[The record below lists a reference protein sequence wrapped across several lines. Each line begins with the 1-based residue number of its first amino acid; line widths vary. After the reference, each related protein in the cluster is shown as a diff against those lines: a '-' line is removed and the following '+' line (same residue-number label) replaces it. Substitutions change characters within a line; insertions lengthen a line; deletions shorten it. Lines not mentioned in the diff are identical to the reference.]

1 MNIEELKKNIITK
14 ITEEEIKKLS
24 FLSGLE
30 IHQQLE
36 GKKLHSNK
44 KTIIIDEKKEKP
56 ELTVQRRMHIT
67 KSELEEKDKAAE
79 EEIKKN
85 KIIEYY
91 VYKNTTSLVELDEEP
106 PQNINEEALNTTIQF
121 VNLTKA
127 KLLDYIIPMRKIVV
141 DGSNTSGFQRTTL
154 IAKNGILEYKIGEE
168 KKVLEIET
176 ITLEEDSAK
185 KIVEEEKEG
194 KKIIKY
200 NLSRLGIP
208 LIEITTTPC
217 FKTPK
222 ELKEGA
228 LKIGRTLR
236 LIEGIKRGIGTIRQD
251 VNISIKEGA
260 RIEIKGAQNIKE
272 LEELAEKEI
281 IRQKNLLLIQEYIK
295 KNKIKITLKEK
306 ELEEKIV
313 ELNDILKNSESKIIK
328 KAIKENKKVLG
339 IKLPNWSGLLGI
351 NITKNKRLGTEISD
365 YIKIHTKAKGLFHKD
380 ELPNYGIT
388 LEETKKIEEKL
399 KVKEE
404 DNYIIIVEEEKEA
417 KKAIKKAVERIKQI
431 QEKIPSEVR
440 KANEDNTTTY
450 LRAMPGENR
459 MYPETDL
466 EEINIKEYLKTHK
479 IKKVLSEEEQIKK
492 YKSLGLNEEFIKTI
506 INSKEK
512 HYYDKI
518 IEENKGK
525 EKLIAKIIYQYKK
538 ESEKKYNITITQ
550 EELEEKIKTIIKQ
563 KIDENK
569 IVEFLKE
576 KKLDEKIIQKYKTK
590 KLDEKTKKTIKEE
603 IKKQLLQ
610 NTPIG
615 KIIHT
620 LITKYNIEG
629 KTANQLIKETK
640 EEK

>member
-1 MNIEELKKNIITK
+1 MKLEELKKSIKEK
-14 ITEEEIKKLS
+14 ITLEEIKKLS

-36 GKKLHSNK
+36 GKKLFSRK
-44 KTIIIDEKKEKP
+44 KTIIVDEKKTSPDMKVE
-56 ELTVQRRMHIT
+56 RRMHIT
-67 KSELEEKDKAAE
+67 KSELEEKDRAAE

-85 KIIEYY
+85 RIIEYY

-127 KLLDYIIPMRKIVV
+127 KLIDILIPMRKIVV
-141 DGSNTSGFQRTTL
+141 DGSNTSGFQRTIL
-154 IAKNGILEYKIGEE
+154 IAKNGRLEYHIGEE
-168 KKVLEIET
+168 KKILEIET

-185 KIVEEEKEG
+185 KILEEEKEG
-194 KKIIKY
+194 KKIVKY

-208 LIEITTTPC
+208 LVEITTTPC

-236 LIEGIKRGIGTIRQD
+236 LLEGTKRGIGTIRQD
-251 VNISIKEGA
+251 VNISIKKGA

-272 LEELAEKEI
+272 IEELAENEVL
-281 IRQKNLLLIQEYIK
+281 RQKNLLLIQEYIK
-295 KNKIKITLKEK
+295 KNNIKII
-306 ELEEKIV
+306 LEEKNIEENIT
-313 ELNDILKNSESKIIK
+313 ELNSILKKSKNKIIK
-328 KAIKENKKVLG
+328 KAIEKNKKILG
-339 IKLPNWSGLLGI
+339 IKLTGWNGLLGI

-380 ELPNYGIT
+380 ELPNYNIT
-388 LEETKKIEEKL
+388 LEEKKIIEEKL
-399 KVKEE
+399 KVKKE

-417 KKAIKKAVERIKQI
+417 KTAIKKAIERIKI
-431 QEKIPSEVR
+431 LQEKIPSEVR

-479 IKKVLSEEEQIKK
+479 IEKVLSEEEQKQK
-492 YKSLGLNEEFIKTI
+492 YKRLGLNEEFIKTI
-506 INSKEK
+506 LQSKEK
-512 HYYDKI
+512 HYYDNI
-518 IEENKGK
+518 IKKHPGK

-538 ESEKKYNITITQ
+538 ESEKKYDTKITLK
-550 EELEEKIKTIIKQ
+550 ELEEKINILIKEN
-563 KIDENK
+563 IEENK

-576 KKLDEKIIQKYKTK
+576 KKLDEKTIQNYKTK
-590 KLDEKTKKTIKEE
+590 ILDEKTKNKIKEK
-603 IKKQLLQ
+603 IKELLSQ

-615 KIIHT
+615 KIIHI
-620 LITKYNIEG
+620 LITQHKIEG
-629 KTANQLIKETK
+629 KTANQLIKETQK
-640 EEK
+640 EK